1 LNEERDWMSAEFV
14 LEARMT
20 ARATRDGQVDLRRR
34 RAWFDEEK
42 GGGDTAPTP
51 APKAPDVPA
60 QASDLP
66 DWVKDPAKAYDE
78 IKKLRAESAEHRT
91 ASKTLEQ
98 RLAELETSASKQRER
113 ELAEQSK
120 WKELAEERERKLAEF
135 EATLKAQTAQ
145 TLRAQIALEYK
156 LSPGIAKRLVGDT
169 EDALRKDAEA
179 LMAELGLNKSQAET
193 PATPPDSKAP
203 AQPAQPARS
212 QTAIVPDGQAVGETD
227 EDRRRRYYGK
237 TDDSPLFRP
246 TRGG

>member
-1 LNEERDWMSAEFV
+1 MSAEFV
-14 LEARMT
+14 LEARRT
-20 ARATRDGQVDLRRR
+20 ARAMRDGQVDLRRR
-34 RAWFDEEK
+34 RAWFDEDK
-42 GGGDTAPTP
+42 GGGEPAPTP
-51 APKAPDVPA
+51 APKAPDAPA
-60 QASDLP
+60 PTGNDLP
-66 DWVKDPAKAYDE
+66 DWVKDPARAYEE

-98 RLAELETSASKQRER
+98 RLAELEASAGKQRER
-113 ELAEQSK
+113 ELAEQNK

-145 TLRAQIALEYK
+145 TLRAHIALEYK

-179 LMAELGLNKSQAET
+179 LMAELGLNNSQAET
-193 PATPPDSKAP
+193 PATPPDSKVP

-237 TDDSPLFRP
+237 TEDSPLFRP